1 MEGKDHIKE
10 LFKNQLEGFE
20 ADVRPDLWNAI
31 SSQLPASSSVVT
43 GGLSWLTK
51 SFIIAASAAVV
62 GVTVYVLTPG
72 ESKKQESKQETP
84 LEPDTAVDVVQQKQ
98 SNTPFATKQPTQQ
111 VFLNEENTY
120 LTEDQITS
128 IEEVTIPVVQLL
140 NTNMSSTSLDELFT
154 EKVETTVITTSETNG
169 AKPQVKSEASVQQTS
184 DVDQTNEPA
193 EKHYT
198 LVDPVNIFTPNSDG
212 VNDIFELPS
221 TGLEAFSIVVL
232 DGRNKVVFTSTD
244 PDFKWGGTLSGGE
257 PLPSGNYIYYLTAR
271 DKNGNPVTQSS
282 YLQIVR

>member
-10 LFKNQLEGFE
+10 LFKNQLDGFE
-20 ADVRPDLWNAI
+20 AEVRPDLWNAI

-51 SFIIAASAAVV
+51 SLIIAASAAVV
-62 GVTVYVLTPG
+62 GGTVYVLTPG

-84 LEPDTAVDVVQQKQ
+84 LESDRPQDAVQQNQ
-98 SNTPFATKQPTQQ
+98 LNTTVSTEKPTQESSLKADM
-111 VFLNEENTY
+111 FLM
-120 LTEDQITS
+120 EDQITS
-128 IEEVTIPVVQLL
+128 IEDLSVPVLQQVNTNLNSTDAKELLTEKAETTAVNTEVTNNV
-140 NTNMSSTSLDELFT
+140 
-154 EKVETTVITTSETNG
+154 
-169 AKPQVKSEASVQQTS
+169 KPQEKTETPVQRTI
-184 DVDQTNEPA
+184 DVDQINEPI

-221 TGLEAFSIVVL
+221 SGLDAFSIVVL
-232 DGRNKVVFTSTD
+232 DGRNKAVFTSTD
-244 PDFKWGGTLSGGE
+244 PDFKWDGTLSGGE

-282 YLQIVR
+282 YLRIVR

>member
-1 MEGKDHIKE
+1 M
-10 LFKNQLEGFE
+10 
-20 ADVRPDLWNAI
+20 
-31 SSQLPASSSVVT
+31 
-43 GGLSWLTK
+43 
-51 SFIIAASAAVV
+51 
-62 GVTVYVLTPG
+62 
-72 ESKKQESKQETP
+72 
-84 LEPDTAVDVVQQKQ
+84 
-98 SNTPFATKQPTQQ
+98 
-111 VFLNEENTY
+111 FLM
-120 LTEDQITS
+120 EDQISS
-128 IEEVTIPVVQLL
+128 IEDLSVPVLQQL
-140 NTNMSSTSLDELFT
+140 NTNLYSTGTKELFT
-154 EKVETTVITTSETNG
+154 EKVETSAVNIEETNNIES
-169 AKPQVKSEASVQQTS
+169 KDKTEIPVQQTV
-184 DVDQTNEPA
+184 DVDQTNEPT

-257 PLPSGNYIYYLTAR
+257 PLPTGNYIYYLTAR

>member
-20 ADVRPDLWNAI
+20 AEVRPDLWNAI

-51 SFIIAASAAVV
+51 SLIIAASAAVV

-84 LEPDTAVDVVQQKQ
+84 LESDRPQEAVQQNQ
-98 SNTPFATKQPTQQ
+98 LNTTASTEKPTQESSLKADM
-111 VFLNEENTY
+111 FLM
-120 LTEDQITS
+120 EDQITS
-128 IEEVTIPVVQLL
+128 IEDLSVPVLQQV
-140 NTNMSSTSLDELFT
+140 NTNLSSTDVKELLT
-154 EKVETTVITTSETNG
+154 EKVETTAVNNEVNNNI
-169 AKPQVKSEASVQQTS
+169 KPQEKTEIPAQRTI
-184 DVDQTNEPA
+184 DVDQTNKPI

-221 TGLEAFSIVVL
+221 SGLDAFSIVVL
-232 DGRNKVVFTSTD
+232 DGRNKAVFTSID
-244 PDFKWGGTLSGGE
+244 PDFKWDGTLSSGE

-282 YLQIVR
+282 YLRIVR

>member
-10 LFKNQLEGFE
+10 LFKNQLYGFE
-20 ADVRPDLWNAI
+20 AEVRPDLWNAI
-31 SSQLPASSSVVT
+31 SSQLPTSSSVVT

-51 SFIIAASAAVV
+51 SLIIAASAAVV
-62 GVTVYVLTPG
+62 GVTVYVLSPG
-72 ESKKQESKQETP
+72 ESKKQESKQETL
-84 LEPDTAVDVVQQKQ
+84 LESDRPQEAVQQNQ
-98 SNTPFATKQPTQQ
+98 LNTTVSTEKPTQESSLKADM
-111 VFLNEENTY
+111 FLM
-120 LTEDQITS
+120 EDQITS
-128 IEEVTIPVVQLL
+128 IEDLSVPVLQQVNTNLNSTDAKELLTEKAETTAINTEVTNNV
-140 NTNMSSTSLDELFT
+140 
-154 EKVETTVITTSETNG
+154 
-169 AKPQVKSEASVQQTS
+169 KPQEKTETPVQRTI
-184 DVDQTNEPA
+184 DVDQTNEPI

-221 TGLEAFSIVVL
+221 SGLEAFSIVVL

-244 PDFKWGGTLSGGE
+244 PDFKWDGTLSGGE

-282 YLQIVR
+282 YLRIVR

>member
-10 LFKNQLEGFE
+10 LFKNQLYGFE
-20 ADVRPDLWNAI
+20 AEVRPDLWNAI
-31 SSQLPASSSVVT
+31 SSQLPTSSSVVT

-51 SFIIAASAAVV
+51 SLIIAASAAVV
-62 GVTVYVLTPG
+62 GVTVYVLSPG
-72 ESKKQESKQETP
+72 ESKKQESKQETL
-84 LEPDTAVDVVQQKQ
+84 LESDRPQEAVQQNQ
-98 SNTPFATKQPTQQ
+98 LNTTVSTEKPTQESSLKADM
-111 VFLNEENTY
+111 FLM
-120 LTEDQITS
+120 EDQITS
-128 IEEVTIPVVQLL
+128 IEDLSVPVLQQVNTNLNSTDAKDLLTEKTETTAVNTEVTNNV
-140 NTNMSSTSLDELFT
+140 
-154 EKVETTVITTSETNG
+154 
-169 AKPQVKSEASVQQTS
+169 KPQEKTETPVQRTI
-184 DVDQTNEPA
+184 DVDQTNEPI

-221 TGLEAFSIVVL
+221 SGLEAFSIVVL

-244 PDFKWGGTLSGGE
+244 PDFKWDGTLSGGE

-282 YLQIVR
+282 YLRIVR

>member
-10 LFKNQLEGFE
+10 LFKNQLYGFE
-20 ADVRPDLWNAI
+20 AEVRPDLWNAI
-31 SSQLPASSSVVT
+31 SSQLPTSSSVVT

-51 SFIIAASAAVV
+51 SLIIAASAAVV
-62 GVTVYVLTPG
+62 GVTVYVLSPG
-72 ESKKQESKQETP
+72 ESKKQESKQETL
-84 LEPDTAVDVVQQKQ
+84 LESDRPQEAVQQNQ
-98 SNTPFATKQPTQQ
+98 LNTTVSTEKPTQESSLKADM
-111 VFLNEENTY
+111 FLM
-120 LTEDQITS
+120 EDQITS
-128 IEEVTIPVVQLL
+128 IEDLSVPVLQQVNTNLNSTDAKELLTEKAETTAVNTEVTNNV
-140 NTNMSSTSLDELFT
+140 
-154 EKVETTVITTSETNG
+154 
-169 AKPQVKSEASVQQTS
+169 KPQEKTETPVQRTI
-184 DVDQTNEPA
+184 DVDQTNEPI

-221 TGLEAFSIVVL
+221 SGLEAFSIVVL

-244 PDFKWGGTLSGGE
+244 PDFKWDGTLSGGE

-282 YLQIVR
+282 YLRIVR

>member
-10 LFKNQLEGFE
+10 LFKNQLDGFE
-20 ADVRPDLWNAI
+20 AEVRPDLWNAI
-31 SSQLPASSSVVT
+31 SSQLPASSSVDT

-51 SFIIAASAAVV
+51 SLIIAASAAVV

-72 ESKKQESKQETP
+72 ESKKQESKQESP
-84 LEPDTAVDVVQQKQ
+84 LESERPQEAVQQNQ
-98 SNTPFATKQPTQQ
+98 LNTTASTEKPTQESSLKADM
-111 VFLNEENTY
+111 FLM
-120 LTEDQITS
+120 EDQITS
-128 IEEVTIPVVQLL
+128 IEGLSVPVLQQV
-140 NTNMSSTSLDELFT
+140 NTNLSSTDVKDLLT
-154 EKVETTVITTSETNG
+154 EKVETTAVNNEVNNNI
-169 AKPQVKSEASVQQTS
+169 KPQEKTETPVQRTI
-184 DVDQTNEPA
+184 DVDQTNEPI

-221 TGLEAFSIVVL
+221 SGLDAFSIVVL

-244 PDFKWGGTLSGGE
+244 PDFKWDGTLSGGE

-271 DKNGNPVTQSS
+271 DKKGNPVTQSS
-282 YLQIVR
+282 YLRIVR

>member
-10 LFKNQLEGFE
+10 LFKNQLYGFE
-20 ADVRPDLWNAI
+20 AEVRPDLWNAI
-31 SSQLPASSSVVT
+31 SSQLPTSSSVVT

-51 SFIIAASAAVV
+51 SLIIAASAAVV
-62 GVTVYVLTPG
+62 GVTVYVLSPG
-72 ESKKQESKQETP
+72 ESKKQESKQETL
-84 LEPDTAVDVVQQKQ
+84 LESDRPQEAVQQNQ
-98 SNTPFATKQPTQQ
+98 LNTTVSTEKPTQESSLKADM
-111 VFLNEENTY
+111 FLM
-120 LTEDQITS
+120 EDQITS
-128 IEEVTIPVVQLL
+128 IEDLSVPVLQQVNTNLNSTDAKELLTEKTETTAVNTEVTNNV
-140 NTNMSSTSLDELFT
+140 
-154 EKVETTVITTSETNG
+154 
-169 AKPQVKSEASVQQTS
+169 KPQEKTETPVQRTI
-184 DVDQTNEPA
+184 DVDQTNEPI

-221 TGLEAFSIVVL
+221 SGLEAFSIVVL

-244 PDFKWGGTLSGGE
+244 PDFKWDGTLSGGE

-282 YLQIVR
+282 YLRIVR

>member
-10 LFKNQLEGFE
+10 LFKNQLDGFE

-84 LEPDTAVDVVQQKQ
+84 LESDRPQEAVQQKQ
-98 SNTPFATKQPTQQ
+98 LNTTDSTEKPTQEPSLKSDI
-111 VFLNEENTY
+111 FLM
-120 LTEDQITS
+120 EDQISS
-128 IEEVTIPVVQLL
+128 IEDLSVPVLQQL
-140 NTNMSSTSLDELFT
+140 NTNLYSTGTKELFT
-154 EKVETTVITTSETNG
+154 EKVETSAVNIEETNNIEP
-169 AKPQVKSEASVQQTS
+169 KEKTETPVQRTI

-198 LVDPVNIFTPNSDG
+198 LVDPVNIFTPNGDG

-221 TGLEAFSIVVL
+221 SGLEAFSIVVL

-257 PLPSGNYIYYLTAR
+257 PVPTGNYIYYLTAR

>member
-1 MEGKDHIKE
+1 MEGKDHIRE
-10 LFKNQLEGFE
+10 LFKNQLDGFE
-20 ADVRPDLWNAI
+20 AEVRPDLWNAI

-51 SFIIAASAAVV
+51 SLIIAASAAVV

-84 LEPDTAVDVVQQKQ
+84 LESDRPKEAVQQKQ
-98 SNTPFATKQPTQQ
+98 PDNTALTEKPTQEPSFITDM
-111 VFLNEENTY
+111 FLM
-120 LTEDQITS
+120 EDQISS
-128 IEEVTIPVVQLL
+128 IEDLSVPVLQQL
-140 NTNMSSTSLDELFT
+140 NTNLYSTVAKELLT
-154 EKVETTVITTSETNG
+154 EKVETSAVNIEETNNIEP
-169 AKPQVKSEASVQQTS
+169 KDKTEIPVQRTI

-257 PLPSGNYIYYLTAR
+257 PVPTGNYIYYLTAR

>member
-10 LFKNQLEGFE
+10 LFKNQLDGFE

-31 SSQLPASSSVVT
+31 SSQLPVSAPIPST
-43 GGLSWLTK
+43 GLSWLTK
-51 SFIIAASAAVV
+51 SLLIAASAAVV

-72 ESKKQESKQETP
+72 ESKKQESKTETP
-84 LEPDTAVDVVQQKQ
+84 LESDRPQEVVQQNQ
-98 SNTPFATKQPTQQ
+98 VNTTASTEKPIQASSVIT
-111 VFLNEENTY
+111 ENSD
-120 LTEDQITS
+120 LMEDQISS
-128 IEEVTIPVVQLL
+128 IEELSVPVLQQL
-140 NTNMSSTSLDELFT
+140 STSLNSTGVKELLT
-154 EKVETTVITTSETNG
+154 EKLETTAVNTEETNNT
-169 AKPQVKSEASVQQTS
+169 KTQEKTEVPVQRNI
-184 DVDQTNEPA
+184 DVDQTNEPT

-221 TGLEAFSIVVL
+221 SGLDAFSIVVL
-232 DGRNKVVFTSTD
+232 DGRNKAVFTSTD

-257 PLPSGNYIYYLTAR
+257 PLPTGNYIYYLTAR

-282 YLQIVR
+282 YLRIVR

>member
-10 LFKNQLEGFE
+10 LFKNQLDGFE
-20 ADVRPDLWNAI
+20 AEVRLDLWNAI
-31 SSQLPASSSVVT
+31 SSQLPASSSLVT

-51 SFIIAASAAVV
+51 SLIIAASAAVV
-62 GVTVYVLTPG
+62 GVTVYVLTPS
-72 ESKKQESKQETP
+72 ESKKQESKQEIP
-84 LEPDTAVDVVQQKQ
+84 LESDRPQEAVQQKQ
-98 SNTPFATKQPTQQ
+98 PNTAALTEKPTQEPSLKSDI
-111 VFLNEENTY
+111 FLM
-120 LTEDQITS
+120 EDQISS
-128 IEEVTIPVVQLL
+128 IEDLSVPVLQQL
-140 NTNMSSTSLDELFT
+140 NTNLYSTGTKELFT
-154 EKVETTVITTSETNG
+154 EKVETSAVNIEENNNIESKDKTET
-169 AKPQVKSEASVQQTS
+169 PVQRTI
-184 DVDQTNEPA
+184 DVDQTNEPT

-257 PLPSGNYIYYLTAR
+257 PLPTGNYIYYLTAR

>member
-10 LFKNQLEGFE
+10 LFKNQLDGFE
-20 ADVRPDLWNAI
+20 AEVRPDLWNAI
-31 SSQLPASSSVVT
+31 SSQLPTSSSVVT

-51 SFIIAASAAVV
+51 SLIIAASAAVV
-62 GVTVYVLTPG
+62 GVTVYVLSPG

-84 LEPDTAVDVVQQKQ
+84 LESDRPQEAVQQNQ
-98 SNTPFATKQPTQQ
+98 LNTTVSTEKPTQESSLKADM
-111 VFLNEENTY
+111 FLM
-120 LTEDQITS
+120 EDQISS
-128 IEEVTIPVVQLL
+128 IEDLSVPVLQQL
-140 NTNMSSTSLDELFT
+140 NTNLYSTGTKELFT
-154 EKVETTVITTSETNG
+154 EKVETSAVNIEETNNIES
-169 AKPQVKSEASVQQTS
+169 KDKTEIPVQQTV
-184 DVDQTNEPA
+184 DVDQTNEPT

-257 PLPSGNYIYYLTAR
+257 PLPTGNYIYYLTAR